1 MLNKLTIKA
10 KLTLGNALVLVFLLG
25 FSGYFYFNL
34 SEINENTSTLKSYI
48 NDQANNG
55 SALKLVNNI
64 TLRDQQQKDY
74 QLNGDANLKTQ
85 LAGLSSDFE
94 SLIQAAKSQA
104 NEEQLEL
111 IDGLSRDNTALD
123 NSIQKTLIP
132 LVDARAEQA
141 TIINN
146 QLGPKLEKMSSDL
159 TEYAIKDNDSGL
171 VSISSRLTQK
181 LLASRAYFNLY
192 LNTGSSTL
200 LERSELEVAG
210 IYYQLKEMKKIASR
224 QKNVPYKGLLKLTK
238 ELELHFQKTVKINAD
253 ITATNQLI
261 SDQTHMISQ
270 KVLDQIVGQW
280 RDLDVN
286 AGVALEATSQLRSN
300 GLLVI
305 LAIIL
310 ANILII
316 WFIGENITKGLGKLL
331 ARLTDISSGDGDL
344 TKRVELNS
352 KDEIGLLA
360 DRFNDFIAQIQNL
373 VASSQR
379 SSVEVDG
386 FASTNVAMAQESKQ
400 SLEQQLE
407 ETNSISVSI
416 EQLSASAENISQ
428 DTQASNEIVTMAND
442 SVVSGQQSSK
452 SSVSS
457 VTSLHVDITAT
468 HDVIGELA
476 KEAQAIG
483 TVVEVIKGM
492 SEQTNLLALNA
503 AIEAARA
510 GEAGRGF
517 AVVADEVRTLASRTK
532 GSVME
537 IEAIIAKLQTQT
549 GKAVDLIDQSLNSA
563 DTNKGHVI
571 DTQDSFGNIAQ
582 SIVQL
587 KDMISS
593 VAHACNEQ
601 SQVTSQVSEKV
612 STVYSLSQHSAQISD
627 KSADVSTRSADS
639 IVELSGILNQF
650 KV

>member
-25 FSGYFYFNL
+25 FSGYFYLNL
-34 SEINENTSTLKSYI
+34 SDINANTSTLKNYI

-55 SALKLVNNI
+55 SALKLVKNI
-64 TLRDQQQKDY
+64 TSRDQQQKDY
-74 QLNGDANLKTQ
+74 QLNADTQLKTQ
-85 LAGLSSDFE
+85 LANSSKDFE
-94 SLIQAAKSQA
+94 ALIQAAKA
-104 NEEQLEL
+104 EATEEQLVL
-111 IDGLSRDNTALD
+111 IDDLSSDNIALD
-123 NSIQKTLIP
+123 NSIQKTLLP
-132 LVDARAEQA
+132 LVDSRRAQSE
-141 TIINN
+141 IINN

-224 QKNVPYKGLLKLTK
+224 QKNVPYKALLKLTT
-238 ELELHFQKTVKINAD
+238 ELEANFQKTVSINAE
-253 ITATNQLI
+253 IAATNKLI
-261 SDQTHMISQ
+261 SDQTQMISQ

-280 RDLDVN
+280 KALDIN
-286 AGVALEATSQLRSN
+286 AGVALEATSQLRTN

-305 LAIIL
+305 LAIIF

-316 WFIGENITKGLGKLL
+316 WVIGNNITQGLGQLL

-386 FASTNVAMAQESKQ
+386 FASSNVAMAQESKQ

-407 ETNSISVSI
+407 ETNAISVSI

-428 DTQASNEIVTMAND
+428 DTQASNDIVTVAND
-442 SVVSGQQSSK
+442 SVVSGQQSSQ

-468 HDVIGELA
+468 HGVIAELA

-483 TVVEVIKGM
+483 TVVEVIKSM

-549 GKAVDLIDQSLNSA
+549 GSAVNLIDKSLQSA
-563 DTNKGHVI
+563 DTNKGFVI

-593 VAHACNEQ
+593 VAQACNEQ

-612 STVYSLSQHSAQISD
+612 ATVYSLSQHSAQISD